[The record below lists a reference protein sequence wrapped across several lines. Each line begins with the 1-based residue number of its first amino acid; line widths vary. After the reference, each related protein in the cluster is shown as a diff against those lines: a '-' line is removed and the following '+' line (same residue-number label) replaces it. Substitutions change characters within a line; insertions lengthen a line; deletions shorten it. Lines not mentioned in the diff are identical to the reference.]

1 MKTRLMI
8 LTTLL
13 AVATTVVG
21 QNPYLDNI
29 KKAEAGDAEAQ
40 VQVGYAYRKGEGVDK
55 DLKKAAFWY
64 RKAADQGDKE
74 GQYYLGCCY
83 EEGIGVEKDDVQ
95 AFYWFKKSAE
105 QGYADAE
112 YGLGLC
118 YSEGWGVAKDM
129 NQAVYWYRRAAEHGD
144 RRGQANLGYCYYE
157 GQGVVKDDKLAF
169 YWNKKSA
176 DQGLAR
182 AQTWIGYLYE
192 CGKGVEQNYTEALNW
207 YVRAAAQGDGDALRN
222 AGIFYDEGKGVSK
235 DPGKALFY
243 FREALAR
250 GGLSQERTEWTKNRA
265 KALTDSGYTA
275 TADEA
280 LRQASGRICDQ
291 QRYDQNI
298 AAANQGDANA
308 LYQVSQSFCGE
319 DEMFAWMRKA
329 AENGH
334 EDALLILIQIYKGAL
349 KNYRQYAN
357 QEEFKRF
364 MEIGYKHAQE
374 GKLNVR
380 GLTMLGINYNTNK
393 EIKDDKKAL
402 WLYRKAV
409 EHPHPDY
416 IGWLAAAEGMLG
428 TCYMNGEEVEQ
439 DDEQA
444 FYWFK
449 KSVSHGIDGELDG
462 VMQWRL
468 GKCYY
473 NGEGTKQDND
483 QALYWF
489 EKALANDCKLA
500 KPWLEKAKK
509 KKQELL
515 LAQTKQKTAPVEE
528 KLPALPT
535 KGAMTNVD
543 ENIPR
548 NSVQDTRTYAVIIGN
563 ELYENEAEVPFAEN
577 DAKVF
582 KDYVQQTLGV
592 PENHIRFIANAGL
605 NRIRGAVRWL
615 KDAMEAQSGQG
626 KIILYYAGHGIPDE
640 ANKDAYLLPVD
651 GIGSDV
657 ESAYPLNRLYKEL
670 SALPAERVTVF
681 LDACF
686 SGAKREGDMMAS
698 ARGVAIK
705 VKETAPQGKMIV
717 FTAAQGDETAYP
729 FKSQKHGMFTYY
741 LLKKLQETQGNATLG
756 ELSDY
761 LATEVKRQSF
771 VENNKVQTPTIV
783 PSAGLQNTW
792 RGLSLK

>member
-1 MKTRLMI
+1 MKTRLII

-29 KKAEAGDAEAQ
+29 KKAEAGDARAQ

-55 DLKKAAFWY
+55 DHKKATFWY
-64 RKAADQGDKE
+64 RKAAEQGDKE
-74 GQYYLGCCY
+74 GQYCLGGYY
-83 EEGIGVEKDDVQ
+83 EIGKGVEKDDVQ
-95 AFYWFKKSAE
+95 AFYWYKKSAE
-105 QGYADAE
+105 QGYAEAE
-112 YGLGLC
+112 CSLGLC
-118 YSEGWGVAKDM
+118 YDKGQGVAKDL
-129 NQAVYWYRRAAEHGD
+129 NQAVYWTRRAAEHGS
-144 RRGQANLGYCYYE
+144 RGGQANLGYCYYE

-169 YWNKKSA
+169 YWNKKAA

-192 CGKGVEQNYTEALNW
+192 YGKGVEQSYTEALNW

-222 AGIFYDEGKGVSK
+222 AGIFYDQGKGISK

-250 GGLSQERTEWTKNRA
+250 GDLSQERTEWTKNRV

-275 TADEA
+275 TVDEA
-280 LRQASGRICDQ
+280 LRQASGRVCDQ
-291 QRYDQNI
+291 QLYDQNI
-298 AAANQGDANA
+298 AAANQGDAEA
-308 LYQVSQSFCGE
+308 MYQLAKSFCGV
-319 DEMFAWMRKA
+319 DEEFAWVRKA
-329 AENGH
+329 AEKGH
-334 EDALLILIQIYKGAL
+334 EEALMVMIQLLRGGVKDFQRFGNI
-349 KNYRQYAN
+349 
-357 QEEFKRF
+357 EDFKHF
-364 MEIGYKHAQE
+364 MELGYQYAQE

-380 GLTMLGINYNTNK
+380 LLTSLGINYYSVK
-393 EIKDDKKAL
+393 EIEDNKKAL
-402 WLYRKAV
+402 WLFRKAA
-409 EHPHPDY
+409 EHPHPDR
-416 IGWLAAAEGMLG
+416 ITWLAAAEGMIGIFYLNG
-428 TCYMNGEEVEQ
+428 TEVEQ

-449 KSVSHGIDGELDG
+449 KGVSHGEDDELSG
-462 VMQWRL
+462 TVQWCL
-468 GKCYY
+468 GRCYY

-489 EKALANDCKLA
+489 EKAVANGNKSA
-500 KPWLEKAKK
+500 VPWLEKAKK
-509 KKQELL
+509 RKEEML
-515 LAQTKQKTAPVEE
+515 LAQAKQKTAPAEE

-535 KGAMTNVD
+535 KGAMANVD
-543 ENIPR
+543 ENIPQS
-548 NSVQDTRTYAVIIGN
+548 SVKDMRTYAVIIGN
-563 ELYENEAEVPFAEN
+563 ELYESEAAVPFAEN
-577 DAKVF
+577 DARVF

-592 PENHIRFIANAGL
+592 PENHIRFMNNAGL
-605 NRIRGAVRWL
+605 NKIRSAVRWL

-640 ANKDAYLLPVD
+640 ANKEAYLLPVD

-705 VKETAPQGKMIV
+705 VKETAPQGKMVV

-741 LLKKLQETQGNATLG
+741 LLKKMQETQGNATLG
-756 ELSDY
+756 ELGDY

>member
-1 MKTRLMI
+1 MKTRLI
-8 LTTLL
+8 LLTTLL
-13 AVATTVVG
+13 AIAMAVVG
-21 QNPYLDNI
+21 QNTFADKL
-29 KKAEAGDAEAQ
+29 KKAEAGDAGAQ
-40 VQVGYAYRKGEGVDK
+40 VDVGYAYQKGEGISK
-55 DLKKAAFWY
+55 EPKKAVFWF
-64 RKAADQGDKE
+64 RKAADQGHKI
-74 GQYYLGCCY
+74 GQHNLGYCY
-83 EEGIGVEKDDVQ
+83 ANGIGVEKDYIQ
-95 AFYWFKKSAE
+95 AIYWYKKSAE
-105 QGYADAE
+105 QGYAVAE
-112 YGLGLC
+112 CNLGYC
-118 YSEGWGVAKDM
+118 YENGMGVAKDM
-129 NQAVYWYRRAAEHGD
+129 NQAIYWTRKSAEHGNMNA
-144 RRGQANLGYCYYE
+144 QANLGYCYYQ
-157 GQGVVKDDKLAF
+157 GQGVVKDDKQAL
-169 YWNKKSA
+169 YWNKKAA

-182 AQTWIGYLYE
+182 AQTWMGFFYDSGIV
-192 CGKGVEQNYTEALNW
+192 VEKNYTEALNW
-207 YVRAAAQGDGDALRN
+207 YVKAAAQGDGNALRN
-222 AGIFYDEGKGVSK
+222 LGILHDNGQGVAK
-235 DPGKALFY
+235 DPSKALFY
-243 FREALAR
+243 FREALAK
-250 GGLSQERTEWTKNRA
+250 GGLSESNTEWTKNRV
-265 KALTDSGYTA
+265 KTLTDSGYTA
-275 TADEA
+275 KADEA
-280 LRQASGRICDQ
+280 LKQAAPRICNQ
-291 QRYDQNI
+291 QKYDQNI
-298 AAANQGDANA
+298 AAAKQGDVEAM
-308 LYQVSQSFCGE
+308 YQLAQSFCE
-319 DEMFAWMRKA
+319 AEETFEWMRKA

-334 EDALLILIQIYKGAL
+334 EEALLVLIQIYKGAV
-349 KNYRQYAN
+349 KDYRQYAN
-357 QEEFKRF
+357 NEEFKRF

-380 GLTMLGINYNTNK
+380 LLAMLGIYYNTIK

-402 WLYRKAV
+402 WLLRKAV
-409 EHPHPDY
+409 EHPHPDHIY
-416 IGWLAAAEGMLG
+416 WLAIAEGMIG

-444 FYWFK
+444 FNWFK

-462 VMQWRL
+462 AIQWRL

-489 EKALANDCKLA
+489 EKAVANGHKLA

-515 LAQTKQKTAPVEE
+515 LAQTKQKTAPAEE

-535 KGAMTNVD
+535 KGAVMNVD
-543 ENIPR
+543 ENIPQ

-582 KDYVQQTLGV
+582 KNYVQQTLGV
-592 PENHIRFIANAGL
+592 PENHIRLITNAGL

-615 KDAMEAQSGQG
+615 KEAMEAQSGQG

-670 SALPAERVTVF
+670 SALPSERVAIF

-756 ELSDY
+756 ELGDY
-761 LATEVKRQSF
+761 LTTEVKRQSF

>member
-1 MKTRLMI
+1 MKNRLII

-21 QNPYLDNI
+21 QGTFADKL
-29 KKAEAGDAEAQ
+29 KKAEAGDARAQ
-40 VQVGYAYRKGEGVDK
+40 AQVGYAYQEGKEVDE
-55 DLKKAAFWY
+55 DQKKAVFWS

-74 GQYYLGCCY
+74 GQYYLGRCY
-83 EEGIGVEKDDVQ
+83 KRGMGVEKDDVQ
-95 AFYWFKKSAE
+95 AFYWYKKSAE
-105 QGYADAE
+105 QGYAEAE
-112 YGLGLC
+112 CLLGVC
-118 YSEGWGVAKDM
+118 YENGEGVAKDL
-129 NQAVYWYRRAAEHGD
+129 NQAFYWIRRAAEHGYVNA
-144 RRGQANLGYCYYE
+144 QYNLGYLYYQ
-157 GQGVVKDDKLAF
+157 GQGIAKDDKLAF
-169 YWNKKSA
+169 YWYKKAA
-176 DQGLAR
+176 DQGA
-182 AQTWIGYLYE
+182 AQAQNWIGYLYE
-192 CGKGVEQNYTEALNW
+192 CGNGVEQSYTEALNW
-207 YVRAAAQGDGDALRN
+207 YVKAAARGESDALRN

-243 FREALAR
+243 YREALAK
-250 GGLSQERTEWTKNRA
+250 GELSKERTEWTKNRV

-275 TADEA
+275 TVDEA

-291 QRYDQNI
+291 QKYDQNI

-308 LYQVSQSFCGE
+308 LYEVSQSFCGE
-319 DEMFAWMRKA
+319 DEMFAWAQKA
-329 AENGH
+329 AEQGH
-334 EDALLILIQIYKGAL
+334 ETALIWMIQVKRGGMKAYQ
-349 KNYRQYAN
+349 RFAN
-357 QEEFKRF
+357 NEEFKHF
-364 MEIGYKHAQE
+364 MEVGYKYAQE
-374 GKLNVR
+374 GRFNVR
-380 GLTMLGINYNTNK
+380 LLTMLGVNYYTVK
-393 EIKDDKKAL
+393 EIEDNKKAL
-402 WLYRKAV
+402 WLFRKAA
-409 EHPHPDY
+409 EHPHPDF
-416 IGWLAAAEGMLG
+416 IAWLAAAEGLIG
-428 TCYMNGEEVEQ
+428 AFYMNGTEVEQ

-449 KSVSHGIDGELDG
+449 KGVSHGVEGELMG
-462 VMQWRL
+462 SVQWL
-468 GKCYY
+468 FGKCYY

-489 EKALANDCKLA
+489 EKAVANGNKSA
-500 KPWLEKAKK
+500 VAWLEKAKK
-509 KKQELL
+509 RKEEML
-515 LAQTKQKTAPVEE
+515 LAQAKQKTAPAEE

-535 KGAMTNVD
+535 KGAMANVD
-543 ENIPR
+543 ENIPQ
-548 NSVQDTRTYAVIIGN
+548 SGVKDMRTYAVIIGN
-563 ELYENEAEVPFAEN
+563 ELYESEAAVPFAEN
-577 DAKVF
+577 DARVF

-592 PENHIRFIANAGL
+592 PENHIRFMNNAGL
-605 NRIRGAVRWL
+605 NKIRSAVRWL

-640 ANKDAYLLPVD
+640 ANKEAYLLPVD

-705 VKETAPQGKMIV
+705 VKETAPQGKMVV

-741 LLKKLQETQGNATLG
+741 LLKKMQETQGNATLG
-756 ELSDY
+756 ELGDY

>member
-1 MKTRLMI
+1 MALSTIVM
-8 LTTLL
+8 
-13 AVATTVVG
+13 G
-21 QNPYLDNI
+21 QNRYQKNI
-29 KKAEAGDAEAQ
+29 DKARAGDATAQ
-40 VQVGYAYRKGEGVDK
+40 VDVGYAYETGDGVAK
-55 DLKKAAFWY
+55 DLKKAVSWY
-64 RKAADQGDKE
+64 RKSADQGHKI
-74 GQYYLGCCY
+74 GQCNLGICY
-83 EEGIGVEKDDVQ
+83 ENGIGVEKNPFQ
-95 AFYWFKKSAE
+95 AFYWYKKAAE
-105 QGYADAE
+105 QGYRNAQANLGTCYYNGFGVAQDYNQAFSW
-112 YGLGLC
+112 YIKAAAQGMGSALFNLGLC
-118 YSEGWGVAKDM
+118 YDYARGVAKD
-129 NQAVYWYRRAAEHGD
+129 
-144 RRGQANLGYCYYE
+144 L
-157 GQGVVKDDKLAF
+157 
-169 YWNKKSA
+169 
-176 DQGLAR
+176 
-182 AQTWIGYLYE
+182 
-192 CGKGVEQNYTEALNW
+192 
-207 YVRAAAQGDGDALRN
+207 
-222 AGIFYDEGKGVSK
+222 
-235 DPGKALFY
+235 GKALY
-243 FREALAR
+243 YYREALAK
-250 GGLSQERTEWTKNRA
+250 GGLSQTNIEWAKNRI
-265 KALTDSGYTA
+265 KTLTDSGYTA
-275 TADEA
+275 KIDDK
-280 LRQASGRICDQ
+280 LQQASKKICNQ
-291 QRYDQNI
+291 QKYDQNI
-298 AAANQGDANA
+298 AAAKQGDVEAM
-308 LYQVSQSFCGE
+308 YQVAQSFCE
-319 DEMFAWMRKA
+319 AEETFEWMRKA

-334 EDALLILIQIYKGAL
+334 EEALLVLIQIYRGAV
-349 KNYRQYAN
+349 KDYRQYAN
-357 QEEFKRF
+357 NEEFKRF
-364 MEIGYKHAQE
+364 MEIGYKYAQE
-374 GKLNVR
+374 GRFNVR
-380 GLTMLGINYNTNK
+380 LLTMLGLNYYTIK
-393 EIKDDKKAL
+393 EIVDNEKAL
-402 WLYRKAV
+402 WLFRKAV
-409 EHPHPDY
+409 EHPHPDH
-416 IGWLAAAEGMLG
+416 INWQAAAKGMIG
-428 TCYMNGEEVEQ
+428 HFYMNGTEVEQ

-444 FYWFK
+444 FNWYK
-449 KSVSHGIDGELDG
+449 ESVSYGIEDGLMG
-462 VMQWRL
+462 AIQWRL
-468 GKCYY
+468 GTCYY
-473 NGEGTKQDND
+473 NGEGTKLDND

-489 EKALANDCKLA
+489 EKAVANGCKLA
-500 KPWLEKAKK
+500 DPWLEKSKK

-615 KDAMEAQSGQG
+615 KEAMEAQSGQG

-670 SALPAERVTVF
+670 STLPAERVTVF

-756 ELSDY
+756 ELGDY
-761 LATEVKRQSF
+761 LTTEVKRQSF